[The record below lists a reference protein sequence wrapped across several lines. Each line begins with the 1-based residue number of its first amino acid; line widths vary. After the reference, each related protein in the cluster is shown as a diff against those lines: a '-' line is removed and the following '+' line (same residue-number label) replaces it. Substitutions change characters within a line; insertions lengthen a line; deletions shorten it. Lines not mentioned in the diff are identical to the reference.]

1 MSVRLI
7 PPQTPLTQPYW
18 QGAQQGKLLIQQ
30 CQDCGARQFP
40 PRAHCEKCGSGALD
54 WQQVS
59 GRGTVYTFTVAQRPP
74 HPVFAEHCPMV
85 IAVVELEEGPRMM
98 TNVIGCAPAEVS
110 IGMAVAVDFDP
121 IDESDTVLPVFRPA

>member
-7 PPQTPLTQPYW
+7 PPQTPLTEPYW

-74 HPVFAEHCPMV
+74 HPVFAGHCPMV